1 MPPIILVFTVTGSAL
16 FVISAFF
23 LGWGAK
29 ADDAGSNPLK
39 TVGAIAT
46 AAGIV
51 DLLSALYIVTR
62 STVPAA
68 AGVWPSAAAADAAA
82 AANAPLL
89 IGGLVGFYGLFFT
102 SVGLAAFLGMD
113 LRPIANLAIPVALV
127 PLAWLPVFSGSIFFQ
142 STLIVWVVA
151 FLSVTATVYG
161 KLPAK
166 ALGAILLLTAL
177 YTFFLPVILLPT
189 TGALY

>member
-1 MPPIILVFTVTGSAL
+1 
-16 FVISAFF
+16 
-23 LGWGAK
+23 
-29 ADDAGSNPLK
+29 
-39 TVGAIAT
+39 
-46 AAGIV
+46 
-51 DLLSALYIVTR
+51 
-62 STVPAA
+62 
-68 AGVWPSAAAADAAA
+68 
-82 AANAPLL
+82 
-89 IGGLVGFYGLFFT
+89 
-102 SVGLAAFLGMD
+102 MD

-177 YTFFLPVILLPT
+177 YTFFLPVILLPHHGRAVLIRT
-189 TGALY
+189 